1 MLARQFSTSLGVYCL
16 LLGWAA
22 AYSRAAEPAAIVWTL
37 DRTDSIGGHKPTV
50 KGEPKVID
58 AEQGKAVAFDG
69 RRDALVVPVNPLAG
83 LAAFTVEAIFR
94 PDAGGAREQRFIHIQ
109 DEGERRAM
117 LEIRLLPDG
126 WYADTFLRSGRA
138 QRALNDPK
146 LLHPAGRWHNLTLV
160 YDGQQMT
167 QYVNG
172 QRELSARVA
181 FQPMEKGQVSLGAR
195 LNDVFWFQGAILK
208 VRFTPRAISPDEF
221 LKAPEK

>member
-1 MLARQFSTSLGVYCL
+1 
-16 LLGWAA
+16 
-22 AYSRAAEPAAIVWTL
+22 
-37 DRTDSIGGHKPTV
+37 
-50 KGEPKVID
+50 
-58 AEQGKAVAFDG
+58 
-69 RRDALVVPVNPLAG
+69 
-83 LAAFTVEAIFR
+83 VEAIFR

-172 QRELSARVA
+172 RRELSARVA